1 MEHEF
6 VIGKYTLESL
16 INGLY
21 LSPLDLYREYIQNA
35 VDSFDMALELG
46 LEKKENLLI
55 SIRVDTKCNTILIC
69 DNGCGIESSHA
80 VSTLI
85 DIGNSGKQRN
95 LRRGFRGIGRLA
107 GLGYCDKLMFTTSAK
122 GEINKTRVRF
132 DAKRLRELLLIND
145 QSNVSVKDVMKKI
158 ITVEIEPE
166 KSNMHYFEVFL
177 ENVNLEGGLT
187 DLEVVTEYLVQHAP
201 LPFSREFKWRNTV
214 EAKVKIA
221 GYTIPS
227 YRILLNGTELYKPYR
242 DSFVSDRVKK
252 VNDTI
257 QDIHVRSFFRNK
269 KLSAVLWYAQASYYG
284 TINSGSIKGI
294 RIRQGNILVGN
305 STTCNMF
312 FKEERFNGWILGE
325 LHVIDHDLI
334 ANSRRDDFEK
344 NNAYYS
350 LTEDL
355 KEWAHEMSKEIRKIS
370 CERSL
375 TKEKKAVIEAQSLN
389 DINNLCSE
397 DLSFAEDIVES
408 DFINSDESDEIAEFD
423 YIEKLSLLLGK
434 KKGQTKYIALNINVK
449 LTVEQRK
456 TLEHVFDL
464 IQQEYNNEEASKF
477 IDIIV
482 SKF

>member
-1 MEHEF
+1 MDHEF

-21 LSPLDLYREYIQNA
+21 LLPLDLYREYIQNA
-35 VDSFDMALELG
+35 VDSFDVALELG

-55 SIRVDTKCNTILIC
+55 SIRVDTECNTILIC
-69 DNGCGIESSHA
+69 DNGCGIGSSNV
-80 VSTLI
+80 VSTLT
-85 DIGNSGKQRN
+85 DIGNSAKRRN
-95 LRRGFRGIGRLA
+95 LQRGFRGIGRLA

-122 GEINKTRVRF
+122 GEMYKTRVHF

-145 QSNVSVKDVMKKI
+145 QSNVSVKDVMEQI
-158 ITVEIEPE
+158 ITIETKPE
-166 KSNMHYFEVFL
+166 KMNMHYFEVFM
-177 ENVNLEGGLT
+177 ENVNQAGGLT

-221 GYTIPS
+221 GYIIPS
-227 YRILLNGTELYKPYR
+227 YRILLNGTELYKPYQ
-242 DSFVSDRVKK
+242 DTFISDRVKK

-257 QDIHVRSFFRNK
+257 KDICIRSFFRDR
-269 KLSAVLWYAQASYYG
+269 KLSAILWYAQASYYG
-284 TINSGSIKGI
+284 TINSSAIKGI

-305 STTCNMF
+305 STTCTML

-325 LHVIDHDLI
+325 LHVIDDDLI

-350 LTEDL
+350 LVEDL
-355 KEWAHEMSKEIRKIS
+355 KGWAYEMSKEIRKIS
-370 CERSL
+370 YERSL
-375 TKEKKAVIEAQSLN
+375 SKEKKAVIEAQSLD

-397 DLSFAEDIVES
+397 DLDIVEDIAES
-408 DFINSDESDEIAEFD
+408 DFINSVESDEIAESD

-434 KKGQTKYIALNINVK
+434 KKGQTKYMALNINAK
-449 LTVEQRK
+449 LTAEQRK

-477 IDIIV
+477 IETIV
-482 SKF
+482 RKF